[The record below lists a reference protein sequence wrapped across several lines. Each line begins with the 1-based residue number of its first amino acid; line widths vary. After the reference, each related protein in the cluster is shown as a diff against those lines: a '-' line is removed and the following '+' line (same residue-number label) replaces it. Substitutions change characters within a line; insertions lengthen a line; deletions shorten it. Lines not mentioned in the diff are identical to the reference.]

1 MDKLIKKS
9 KGLKGEIKVPGDKSI
24 SIRSVI
30 FGSIAEGMTK
40 VVGLGSGGDIQSAV
54 KCLKQL
60 GISFEEKD
68 DCLIING
75 KGLYGLSKPDSV
87 IDVENSGTTIRLL
100 SGVLAGQKFESV
112 ITGDN
117 SIQSR
122 PMKRIVE
129 PLKMMGAEISGE
141 NGDNYAPLTI
151 KGKNLKAIRYNSP
164 VASAQ
169 VKSCIM
175 LASLYADGITQIL
188 EPYKSRDH
196 SERMMKYMGANVI
209 ISENTISIEG
219 KQNIKGREIF
229 IPGDMSSAA
238 FFITG
243 ALIVKDSEILIKDIG
258 VNLTR
263 TGIIDVLK
271 MMGANIEVC
280 NVREIN
286 IEPVADILVR
296 YSNLKGIELSGEM
309 IPRIIDEIPI
319 LSVVA
324 SLSDGETIIR
334 DAGELRFKETDRI
347 KAVVMNLNK
356 MGANIEELPDGMIIK
371 GPNKLKG
378 TTIESFGDHRIALSF
393 SIAGLNAEGNTLIK
407 DAEWADISFPGF
419 FKIIE

>member
-1 MDKLIKKS
+1 
-9 KGLKGEIKVPGDKSI
+9 
-24 SIRSVI
+24 
-30 FGSIAEGMTK
+30 
-40 VVGLGSGGDIQSAV
+40 
-54 KCLKQL
+54 
-60 GISFEEKD
+60 
-68 DCLIING
+68 
-75 KGLYGLSKPDSV
+75 
-87 IDVENSGTTIRLL
+87 
-100 SGVLAGQKFESV
+100 
-112 ITGDN
+112 
-117 SIQSR
+117 
-122 PMKRIVE
+122 
-129 PLKMMGAEISGE
+129 
-141 NGDNYAPLTI
+141 
-151 KGKNLKAIRYNSP
+151 
-164 VASAQ
+164 
-169 VKSCIM
+169 
-175 LASLYADGITQIL
+175 
-188 EPYKSRDH
+188 
-196 SERMMKYMGANVI
+196 
-209 ISENTISIEG
+209 
-219 KQNIKGREIF
+219 
-229 IPGDMSSAA
+229 MSSAA

-258 VNLTR
+258 VNPSR

-296 YSNLKGIELSGEM
+296 YSNLKGIELSGEI

-319 LSVVA
+319 LSIVA

-347 KAVVMNLNK
+347 KAVVMNLKK